1 MQSKNDL
8 PLISIIIPVYNRK
21 KLVMQTIRSALN
33 QTYLKKE
40 VVVVDDA
47 SDDGTY
53 EALCALK
60 TPIVLCRQTHNKGQG
75 AARNLGISSCRG
87 DYVLFLD
94 SDDVLEPDAIETLFS
109 ALYKAEKRDP
119 IWGAS
124 YGRMLTCDSRLKE
137 VKNKPKKYHSGSILP
152 YLFFYNFVRTGTYRV
167 RKSILEEMG
176 GIKEDLCVQED
187 RLLLFSIAVHY
198 KFLFVDKV
206 IARYRRHP
214 GIRARDQKM
223 RILEQGTRHIDY
235 FFQETRSLAP
245 AISKVKNRVYAQEH
259 LLLSKIAWRSHLPKE
274 YLYHWRAA
282 SSYQKRFFIHPKY
295 LIRAIVSSVNSPL
308 LKDKKRTNLEN
319 RLVK

>member
-1 MQSKNDL
+1 MQAKNDL

-21 KLVMQTIRSALN
+21 ELVMEAIGSALN
-33 QTYLKKE
+33 QTYPKKE

-53 EALCALK
+53 EALSALK
-60 TPIVLCRQTHNKGQG
+60 TPIVLCRQTHNKGEC
-75 AARNLGISSCRG
+75 ASRNLGVSLCRG

-152 YLFFYNFVRTGTYRV
+152 YLFFDNFVRTGTYLV
-167 RKSILEEMG
+167 RKSILEEIG
-176 GIKEDLCVQED
+176 GFKDDLCVQGD
-187 RLLLFSIAVHY
+187 RYLFFLIAVRY
-198 KFLFVDKV
+198 KFFFVDKV
-206 IARYRRHP
+206 VAKYRRHT
-214 GIRARDQKM
+214 GIRARDQKT

-235 FFQETRSLAP
+235 FFQETRSLPP

-259 LLLSKIAWRSHLPKE
+259 LLLSKIAWRSHLPEE
-274 YLYHWRAA
+274 YLCHWRAA
-282 SSYQKRFFIHPKY
+282 GSYQKRFFIHPKCF
-295 LIRAIVSSVNSPL
+295 IRAIVSSVNSHL
-308 LKDKKRTNLEN
+308 LKDKKGET
-319 RLVK
+319 